1 MTSGSRFLDLHVLQP
16 VTASNLNR
24 GESGHPKTITLG
36 GAERAMVSSAAWKR
50 PVRLE
55 MEEELGEH
63 AARTRMVPPVLAEAL
78 RAQGWPDDLAEFTA
92 SQVALSARTG
102 GLKTNP
108 QQGHRTQAMLY
119 LPADTTG
126 RLQKICTDHRT
137 ELEQA
142 LAEQNTTGKQAPPL
156 LPAKQIAAELTRRT
170 TTINLFGRM
179 LAEIPTGH
187 VDGAVQMAP
196 AFTVH
201 DTRLQPDFFTAVEDW
216 PRPNEP
222 GSAHLETA
230 FLTTGV
236 FYRFATVN
244 VTALIANLD
253 GDTAAAQKLIGLFAW
268 TFTMAMPRGKQTSTA
283 PHCVPDLVHYAVRDR
298 RPISYGPAF
307 EQPVTARGQGYTA
320 PARRALADY
329 AATIDRLTGTRRRI
343 AHGHATA
350 GGHPVDHLGT
360 CHPGFEDLAEA
371 CATAVLKPAT
381 GPAQGTGDT
390 GDIQ

>member
-1 MTSGSRFLDLHVLQP
+1 MISGSRFLDLHILQP

-24 GESGHPKTITLG
+24 GESGQPKTIKMG
-36 GAERAMVSSAAWKR
+36 DAERAMVSCAAWKR
-50 PVRLE
+50 PVRLD
-55 MEEELGEH
+55 MEEELGES

-78 RAQGWPDDLAEFTA
+78 RQQGWPDDLADFTA
-92 SQVALSARTG
+92 AQVALSAKTG

-119 LPADTTG
+119 LPTDVTG
-126 RLQKICTDHRT
+126 RLLQICVDHRG

-142 LAEQNTTGKQAPPL
+142 LADQHSTGKQAPGV
-156 LPAKQIAAELTRRT
+156 LPTKQIAAELIRRT

-216 PRPNEP
+216 PRPHEA

-230 FLTTGV
+230 FLTAGV

-244 VTALIANLD
+244 VTELITNLD
-253 GDTAAAQKLIGLFAW
+253 GDTAAAAKVIDLFVW
-268 TFTMAMPRGKQTSTA
+268 TFIMAMPQAKRTSTA
-283 PHCVPDLVHYAVRDR
+283 PHSVPDLVHYVVRDR
-298 RPISYGPAF
+298 RPISYGAAF
-307 EQPVTARGQGYTA
+307 EQPVTTRGQGYTV
-320 PARRALADY
+320 PARQALAGY
-329 AATIDRLTGTRRRI
+329 AATIDRLVGTRRRI

-350 GGHPVDHLGT
+350 AGHPVDPLGT
-360 CHPGFEDLAEA
+360 CHPGFEDLATA
-371 CATAVLKPAT
+371 CAAAVLAPT
-381 GPAQGTGDT
+381 PHTTGDVA
-390 GDIQ
+390 